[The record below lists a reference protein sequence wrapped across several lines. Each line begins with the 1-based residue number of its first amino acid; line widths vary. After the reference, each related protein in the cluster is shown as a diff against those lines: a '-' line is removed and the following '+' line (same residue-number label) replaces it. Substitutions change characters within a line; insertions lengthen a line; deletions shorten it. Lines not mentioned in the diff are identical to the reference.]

1 MADEEGRTVG
11 VEGWLLHSPV
21 LFVPI
26 PSAICQFFKKIIFLS
41 KNKVK
46 SPLLFQKTF
55 FHKI

>member
-1 MADEEGRTVG
+1 MADEEGRAVG

-21 LFVPI
+21 LVGAHTI
-26 PSAICQFFKKIIFLS
+26 RDLSIFKKIIFLS

>member
-26 PSAICQFFKKIIFLS
+26 PFAICQFLKIIFLS